1 MSGQH
6 SYPHHSTRAGCVKHS
21 MCQQGVPM
29 TLAGVRRP
37 RTNCRKGIP
46 WRRFFRSL
54 ATYLN
59 LMVIVGIWI
68 SARYPTGSL
77 AVSSSE
83 WAPNFLHDAWGIS
96 FSASLVSQILIIQS
110 IVEIDLCGTRTGSC
124 MARVKYLYL
133 SMGFP

>member
-1 MSGQH
+1 MSDQH
-6 SYPHHSTRAGCVKHS
+6 SYPHHSTRAGCIKHS

-37 RTNCRKGIP
+37 RTNRRKGIP
-46 WRRFFRSL
+46 WRRFFRLL

-83 WAPNFLHDAWGIS
+83 WAPNFLHDAWGSACFACRGNMKTYLKIAAPES
-96 FSASLVSQILIIQS
+96 FCLEALHGILM
-110 IVEIDLCGTRTGSC
+110 VVFVVLG
-124 MARVKYLYL
+124 
-133 SMGFP
+133 